1 MTATITHRPL
11 ADSSESL
18 LRFAMRVDATLCA
31 GLGLL
36 VAFAAD
42 PLSRLS
48 GLSPTSEW
56 VISAALVLYGAALY
70 VLAAAPAIRRIGVG
84 IVVANVVL
92 AAAVV
97 AVVVAGVLPLT
108 GAGVVMTLATAAAT
122 LGFAYAQYLGVRR
135 LA

>member
-1 MTATITHRPL
+1 MTATITTRPL
-11 ADSSESL
+11 ADSSDSL

-36 VAFAAD
+36 VAFTAD

-48 GLSPTSEW
+48 GLSATTEW
-56 VISAALVLYGAALY
+56 IAGAALVLYGAALY

-84 IVVANVVL
+84 IIAANVVFSVAL
-92 AAAVV
+92 V
-97 AVVVAGVLPLT
+97 AVLVTSVLPLT
-108 GAGVVMTLATAAAT
+108 AAGVAMMLATAAAT